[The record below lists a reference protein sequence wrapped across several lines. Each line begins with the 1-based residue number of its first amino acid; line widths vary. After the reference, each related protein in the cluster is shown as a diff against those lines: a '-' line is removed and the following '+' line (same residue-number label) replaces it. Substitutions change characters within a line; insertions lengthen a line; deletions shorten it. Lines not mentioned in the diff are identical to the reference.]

1 MIEYQVKAGDSLW
14 KIAEKYHV
22 TTAELRKWNNLGRNV
37 TIHPGDKLLIYTQE

>member
-22 TTAELRKWNNLGRNV
+22 STTELKKWNNLGSNV